1 MKGKKAVDALLLL
14 TFAAIAVLS
23 YFYLE
28 GWVRWGMALGGG
40 FLAVLFLVLL
50 CRTESEKQTRWQ
62 GPFLG
67 AVGPPAKVSELVLLN
82 EEGKGL
88 AVWPL
93 YGKVSMV
100 IGRDVGENNVDVNL
114 SSATYASMVE
124 VEHAVLNYSGGEW
137 YIEDLASKNGV
148 SVQKKEDG
156 KKYKLAPDKPCR
168 VESGD
173 VILIAMTRL
182 LLR

>member
-1 MKGKKAVDALLLL
+1 MKGKKAVDLLLVL
-14 TFAAIAVLS
+14 AFTAIAVLS
-23 YFYLE
+23 YFYL
-28 GWVRWGMALGGG
+28 GDWARWWMAVGGG
-40 FLAVLFLVLL
+40 LLAVLFLVLL
-50 CRTESEKQTRWQ
+50 CCSGPVRKDQWQ
-62 GPFLG
+62 EASAG
-67 AVGPPAKVSELVLLN
+67 AVGPLPKVSELVLLN
-82 EEGKGL
+82 EEGKSL
-88 AVWPL
+88 AIWPM

-114 SSATYASMVE
+114 SSASYASMVE

-168 VESGD
+168 VSTGD
-173 VILIAMTRL
+173 IILIAMTKL